1 MDEETF
7 IAAARYD
14 VGQTDPELVDH
25 YERAVPFVHGY
36 QGIARYWQKK
46 RGEGA

>member
-14 VGQTDPELVDH
+14 VAQVDPELVDA
-25 YERAVPFVHGY
+25 YDTAAPFWHHWRGLE
-36 QGIARYWQKK
+36 RYWRK
-46 RGEGA
+46 RRESAS